1 MRGVTRQQQGS
12 VSDGG
17 VDRMFLHRFL
27 GPSPT
32 KVDQA
37 VEYLERVDCGR
48 YVREKIRYS
57 VGPDEFVSAFVC
69 VPHNLTGRAP
79 AVFCHHQHGSRFD
92 LGKSEVVGLTGD
104 PDQAYAHELAERGFV
119 TIAPD
124 AIGFEERNWSSDG
137 ASNISW
143 FELPPGWFADAPCS
157 RRACTTSP

>member
-27 GPSPT
+27 GPAPT

-57 VGPDEFVSAFVC
+57 VGPDEFLSAFVC

-79 AVFCHHQHGSRFD
+79 AVFCHHQHGSRFE

-104 PDQAYAHELAERGFV
+104 PDSA
-119 TIAPD
+119 
-124 AIGFEERNWSSDG
+124 
-137 ASNISW
+137 
-143 FELPPGWFADAPCS
+143 
-157 RRACTTSP
+157 RA